1 MTNNMELWEAV
12 CVTDP
17 AHTKK
22 VSLGRTF
29 TAIDPMYQIMN
40 ATKHM
45 GVAGEGWG
53 FNVQETLFL
62 PTDQV
67 AVKVRIWRGSPDK
80 YVEQWGQN
88 GLYMDRDKK
97 KPDTDCM
104 KKATTDGI
112 TKGLTYFGFN
122 ADVFLGKFDDNKYV
136 AEVAKEEAANK
147 EKEIKRLKAEA
158 WVNDYLLKVDEVMPL
173 EEGVKELDKL
183 EKDNA
188 TNLDGIKKRHPNLH
202 KVIVTKT
209 NEVRGV

>member
-1 MTNNMELWEAV
+1 MELWNKV
-12 CVTDP
+12 CTTDP
-17 AHTKK
+17 AYTKK

-45 GVAGEGWG
+45 GVAGQGWG
-53 FNVQETLFL
+53 FSVEDTAFL

-67 AVKVRIWRGSPDK
+67 AIKVRVWCGKRENYI
-80 YVEQWGQN
+80 EQWGQN

-104 KKATTDGI
+104 KKATTDGL

-136 AEVAKEEAANK
+136 AEVSQAEAKKKEVEERRK
-147 EKEIKRLKAEA
+147 KAEA
-158 WVNDYLLKVDEVMPL
+158 WVNEYLADFAHLQ
-173 EEGVKELDKL
+173 EEDLTVK

-188 TNLDGIKKRHPNLH
+188 AMLKRIAEGYPDLH
-202 KVIVTKT
+202 KIIMR
-209 NEVRGV
+209 EVGKIRMPTPSGLTQ